1 MCSSDLP
8 RSIFSEAVFWLEHPL
23 YRLASLAAAGLIA
36 VMLTSVAARSW
47 VRAQLVSANT
57 LTNAATRPVRI
68 TPIPVHSA
76 LDFTLDVAKTESES
90 SPRVADRLPPW
101 FGYDLD
107 RGTPM
112 NNPDTGQIKAS
123 Y

>member
-1 MCSSDLP
+1 M
-8 RSIFSEAVFWLEHPL
+8 
-23 YRLASLAAAGLIA
+23 
-36 VMLTSVAARSW
+36 
-47 VRAQLVSANT
+47 
-57 LTNAATRPVRI
+57 
-68 TPIPVHSA
+68 TPIAVHSA
-76 LDFTLDVAKTESES
+76 LDFSLDVAKTESES
-90 SPRVADRLPPW
+90 TSRVADRLPPW